1 MISLHLN
8 KLYNSTFLSKDI
20 INIIQIYLLPDINK
34 IKLNKEKYMNKLK
47 ENQNDLRII
56 IDYTVDELTNYKYKN
71 YKYNN
76 DFYWFISI
84 SLK

>member
-1 MISLHLN
+1 
-8 KLYNSTFLSKDI
+8 
-20 INIIQIYLLPDINK
+20 
-34 IKLNKEKYMNKLK
+34 MNKLK